1 MAQNRV
7 NKLVGEHI
15 ARRVKNH
22 QKFIK
27 AYHCTLKTYN
37 DVLAESETSEG
48 VDTYWAF
55 EAFQLAT
62 DELLRSS
69 LTLYPRAEREKLEEE
84 CFGENKNLSI
94 IYEAIKA
101 ALLITDGKEEREVN
115 IEAVKEKE
123 KNIRHIIE
131 KSLKYNFIVHDADG
145 TLSASVREIVDV
157 IAESL
162 LHNPNFSFDLSV
174 RMNKKEQ

>member
-1 MAQNRV
+1 MRQNQV
-7 NKLVGEHI
+7 GKLVGERI
-15 ARRVKNH
+15 VKRIKNH

-37 DVLAESETSEG
+37 DVLAESEISEG
-48 VDTYWAF
+48 VETYWAF
-55 EAFQLAT
+55 EAFQSAT

-69 LTLYPRAEREKLEEE
+69 LTLYPRAEREKLEEQ
-84 CFGENKNLSI
+84 CFGDNKDLSI
-94 IYEAIKA
+94 RNEAIEA

-123 KNIRHIIE
+123 KNIRRIIE
-131 KSLKYNFIVHDADG
+131 KSLKYNFILHDADG

-157 IAESL
+157 LAESL
-162 LHNPNFSFDLSV
+162 LHNPNFLFDISV
-174 RMNKKEQ
+174 RMNRKEP